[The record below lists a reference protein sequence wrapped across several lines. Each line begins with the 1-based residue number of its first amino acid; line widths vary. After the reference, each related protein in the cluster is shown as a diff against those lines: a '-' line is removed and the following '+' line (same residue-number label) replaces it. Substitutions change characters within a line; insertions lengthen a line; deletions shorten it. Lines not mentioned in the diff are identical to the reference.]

1 MKKWVILFSFLI
13 LCGCS
18 QSSEKDRAEEVSGN
32 LDKKEVHLTVDARE
46 NSENVEFVIS
56 LLNNTEEEK
65 SFEFRSGQ
73 IYEIIVRDTAGK
85 EVYRYSKD
93 RMFTQALQYVK
104 LAPGESKEWKDIW
117 NYQLDGKRVDA
128 GEYIV
133 TVTLKGQAE
142 GVKMLSAKEAFQVPQ
157 ENQTFRGVKSTNVN
171 GVFDVSGE
179 VLTKENSFYYSID
192 DGHQLLVD
200 KEEVGVS
207 VKNKWTPFSFSI
219 ENETLNSSNGIKT
232 LQLFE
237 TKDAEKAYEMKI

>member
-1 MKKWVILFSFLI
+1 MKKLVILFSFLL
-13 LCGCS
+13 LCGCG
-18 QSSEKDRAEEVSGN
+18 QSSEKDQAEEVSGN

-65 SFEFRSGQ
+65 DFEFRSGQ
-73 IYEIIVRDTAGK
+73 KYEIIVRDTTGK

-104 LAPGESKEWKDIW
+104 LAPGESREWKEIW

-128 GEYIV
+128 GEYNV

-142 GVKMLSAKEAFQVPQ
+142 GVKTLFAKETFQVPQ
-157 ENQTFRGVKSTNVN
+157 ENQTFRGVKSTTIN
-171 GVFDVSGE
+171 GFIDVSGE
-179 VLTKENSFYYSID
+179 VLTKEDSFYYSVD

-200 KEEVGVS
+200 KEEVGVD
-207 VKNKWTPFSFSI
+207 VKNKWTPFTFSI
-219 ENETLNSSNGIKT
+219 QNETLKSSDGIKT
-232 LQLFE
+232 LQLFKKKE
-237 TKDAEKAYEMKI
+237 AEESYEMKI